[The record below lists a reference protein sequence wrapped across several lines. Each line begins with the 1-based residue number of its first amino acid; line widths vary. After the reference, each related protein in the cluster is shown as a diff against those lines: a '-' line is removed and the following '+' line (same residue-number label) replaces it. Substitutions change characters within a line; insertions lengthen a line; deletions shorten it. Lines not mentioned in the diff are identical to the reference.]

1 MFLEIFKMKKIL
13 IFTVVSLFYSG
24 LYGQSISN
32 EVSSESFITLNGS
45 AISSIGHFKEDWNKG
60 GGFFLNYSNVYS
72 NHWALVFQVG
82 LMNYKHNDDQDFGE
96 DPKFTAIPLQVGGR
110 YYFLLDT
117 FRPYMLAMSGVNIV
131 SRKYSDAGITVDT
144 TSSHLNF
151 QIGLGVDLLLFS
163 QLGLDLHANYNSHLL
178 EPTEPYNMTGLEYGI
193 GIKWRFNGD

>member
-1 MFLEIFKMKKIL
+1 MKIIL
-13 IFTVVSLFYSG
+13 IFTVVSLCYSG
-24 LYGQSISN
+24 VYGQSIPN

-45 AISSIGHFKEDWNKG
+45 AISSIGHFEEDWNKG

-72 NHWALVFQVG
+72 NHWALVFQIG
-82 LMNYKHNDDQDFGE
+82 FMKFKHNAEQDFGE

-110 YYFLLDT
+110 YYFLLDM

-131 SRKYSDAGITVDT
+131 SQKYSIEGVAVDT

-151 QIGLGVDLLLFS
+151 QIGVGVDIMLFS

-178 EPTEPYNMTGLEYGI
+178 DPTEPYNMTGLEYGV
-193 GIKWRFNGD
+193 GIKWRISGE